1 MKFNSTHH
9 VKSVNVANLQNFKK
23 KREEAKQNKDI
34 TNLQINN

>member
-9 VKSVNVANLQNFKK
+9 VKSVNLANLQNLK